1 MNFDNLLH
9 HINEGIAIIKINRPK
24 KLNALDIQ
32 TIQEIDQAIHGY
44 LRDDQI
50 DGIIITGEG
59 EKAFAAG
66 ADVAE
71 FAEYTQSQA
80 KEMAE
85 NTRSVF
91 KRIENATK
99 PIVAAINGFALG
111 GGCELAMA
119 CHMRVATSNARLGQP
134 EVGLGI
140 IPGYGGTQRMTQL
153 IGKTKA
159 MEFLLTGDMITAG
172 QAENMQLINKM
183 VEPGEL
189 EEYCLHLLGKIRKQ
203 SPMAVSKIIKTV
215 NAYYREGED
224 GFDTETHE
232 FANAFGTN
240 DFNEGVH
247 AFLNKGKPNFKGGAE

>member
-9 HINEGIAIIKINRPK
+9 HASEGIATVKINRTK

-32 TIQEIDQAIHGY
+32 TIQEIDQAVHYY
-44 LRDDQI
+44 LEDDQI

-66 ADVAE
+66 ADIGE
-71 FAEYTQSQA
+71 FAEYTPAQA

-91 KRIENATK
+91 KRIENARK

-134 EVGLGI
+134 EVGLGL

-159 MEFLLTGDMITAG
+159 MEFLVTGEMITAG

-189 EEYCLHLLGKIRKQ
+189 EDYCVNLLQKIGKQ
-203 SPMAVSKIIKTV
+203 SPMAVGKIIQAV

-232 FANAFGTN
+232 FANAFGTQN
-240 DFNEGVH
+240 FNEGVN
-247 AFLNKGKPNFKGGAE
+247 AFLNKTKPDFQRG